1 MATPRCENCT
11 EEQAVANSQLCDTCE
26 DSFDEN
32 ARAEGKTRDEYYT
45 ELGIIPRFYAD
56 ADYRRAMKTQWNDG
70 YTACLTNTPGT
81 PGAESRGLRRFDR
94 RTSQRRLIV
103 RQEVPAQQRGPLLIT
118 QWI

>member
-70 YTACLTNTPGT
+70 YTACLTNTR
-81 PGAESRGLRRFDR
+81 ELLGLSQEDFDD
-94 RTSQRRLIV
+94 LIGELANV
-103 RQEVPAQQRGPLLIT
+103 D
-118 QWI
+118 